1 MESGYYSYLDI
12 YGFTYSNY
20 LNINILYL
28 SNPGASLGWA
38 VKYQKTWVFVS
49 IILLFEEDQ
58 PSENTCVPSSEI
70 AVENKI
76 KGNPIPNIKIITHYK
91 QITILNVIFVIML
104 MVRPALSSLVPS
116 IHLIKIIKIFIILKR
131 ISGIKQ
137 MTVDSIFK
145 CSMFKALMSA
155 TRQELG

>member
-1 MESGYYSYLDI
+1 MVYTGVL
-12 YGFTYSNY
+12 
-20 LNINILYL
+20 
-28 SNPGASLGWA
+28 W
-38 VKYQKTWVFVS
+38 KTK
-49 IILLFEEDQ
+49 LK
-58 PSENTCVPSSEI
+58 EI
-70 AVENKI
+70 
-76 KGNPIPNIKIITHYK
+76 PPNIKIITHYK

-104 MVRPALSSLVPS
+104 MVRPALSPLVPS